1 MWTSTQWTAAVR
13 LSTDQPMD
21 QTLNPLRI
29 LVVDGHA
36 ERRREVA
43 GAIASLG
50 HQVILEE
57 DPARVAAATATERP
71 DVAIVVVEEGNSEA
85 LAGIGTI
92 VHEAA
97 CPVIAILDVE
107 DPLFIREAAKRGI
120 FAHITSV
127 EDPRELESSI
137 DIVLRRFAEYHNLE
151 GAFSRRAVTER
162 AKGILMERHGI
173 DEREAFEMLRT
184 EARHSNR
191 KLVDIAEAVLTSHR
205 LLPRSA
211 EAEVPADAR
220 DHPSA
225 S

>member
-1 MWTSTQWTAAVR
+1 MSTE
-13 LSTDQPMD
+13 QPMD
-21 QTLNPLRI
+21 QTLDPLRI
-29 LVVDGHA
+29 MVVDGHT

-57 DPARVAAATATERP
+57 DLARVAAATTTERP
-71 DVAIVVVEEGNSEA
+71 DVAIVVVGEGSREA

-162 AKGILMERHGI
+162 AKGILMKRHSIEERV
-173 DEREAFEMLRT
+173 AFEMLRS

-191 KLVDIAEAVLTSHR
+191 KLVEIAEAVLTSHR
-205 LLPRSA
+205 LLPRSRGP
-211 EAEVPADAR
+211 EDTGR
-220 DHPSA
+220 NQQSA

>member
-1 MWTSTQWTAAVR
+1 
-13 LSTDQPMD
+13 MD
-21 QTLNPLRI
+21 PTLNPLRI
-29 LVVDGHA
+29 LVVGERT
-36 ERRREVA
+36 ERRHEVA
-43 GAIASLG
+43 GAIESLG

-57 DPARVAAATATERP
+57 HLARVGAATAAERP
-71 DVAIVVVEEGNSEA
+71 DMAIVVVGEGTQEA

-97 CPVIAILDVE
+97 SPVIAILDVE

-120 FAHITSV
+120 FAYITSV

-137 DIVLRRFAEYHNLE
+137 DIVLRRFAEYHDLE

-162 AKGILMERHGI
+162 AKGILMERHAI
-173 DEREAFEMLRT
+173 DEREAFDMLRT

-205 LLPRSA
+205 LLPRSG
-211 EAEVPADAR
+211 EVADPVDAR
-220 DHPSA
+220 DHPSM

>member
-1 MWTSTQWTAAVR
+1 
-13 LSTDQPMD
+13 MD

-29 LVVDGHA
+29 MVVDGHT

-43 GAIASLG
+43 GAVASLG

-57 DPARVAAATATERP
+57 DVARVAAATATERP
-71 DVAIVVVEEGNSEA
+71 DVAIVVVSEGNSEA

-92 VHEAA
+92 VNEAA

-120 FAHITSV
+120 FAYITSV

-162 AKGILMERHGI
+162 AKGILMERHAI
-173 DEREAFEMLRT
+173 EEREAFEMLRT

-191 KLVDIAEAVLTSHR
+191 KLVEIAEAVLTSHR
-205 LLPRSA
+205 LLPRSR
-211 EAEVPADAR
+211 EAEVPTGAR
-220 DHPSA
+220 DQPSA

>member
-1 MWTSTQWTAAVR
+1 MDGRGTLEHGAA
-13 LSTDQPMD
+13 MD

-29 LVVDGHA
+29 LVVGGHT
-36 ERRREVA
+36 ERRHEIA
-43 GAIASLG
+43 GAIESLG
-50 HQVILEE
+50 HQVLLEE
-57 DPARVAAATATERP
+57 QPARVGVETAAERP
-71 DVAIVVVEEGNSEA
+71 DVAIVVVGEGSEEA

-107 DPLFIREAAKRGI
+107 DPMFIREAAKRGI
-120 FAHITSV
+120 FAYITGM
-127 EDPRELESSI
+127 EDARELESSI
-137 DIVLRRFAEYHNLE
+137 DIVLRRFAEYQNLE

-162 AKGILMERHGI
+162 AKGILMERHAI

-191 KLVDIAEAVLTSHR
+191 KLVEIAEAVLTSHR
-205 LLPRSA
+205 LLPRSRGP
-211 EAEVPADAR
+211 EDTVR
-220 DHPSA
+220 DHPST

>member
-1 MWTSTQWTAAVR
+1 
-13 LSTDQPMD
+13 MD
-21 QTLNPLRI
+21 QTLDPLRI
-29 LVVDGHA
+29 MVVDGHA
-36 ERRREVA
+36 ERHREVA

-50 HQVILEE
+50 HQVIPEE
-57 DPARVAAATATERP
+57 DLARVPAATATERP
-71 DVAIVVVEEGNSEA
+71 DVAIVVVGEGSREA

-107 DPLFIREAAKRGI
+107 DPLFIKEAAKRGI
-120 FAHITSV
+120 FAYITSV

-162 AKGILMERHGI
+162 AKGVLMERHAI
-173 DEREAFEMLRT
+173 DEREAFDMLRT

-191 KLVDIAEAVLTSHR
+191 KLIEIAEAVLTSHR
-205 LLPRSA
+205 LLPRSRGP
-211 EAEVPADAR
+211 EDAVR
-220 DHPSA
+220 DHPST

>member
-1 MWTSTQWTAAVR
+1 
-13 LSTDQPMD
+13 MD

-36 ERRREVA
+36 GRRREVA
-43 GAIASLG
+43 DAIASLG

-57 DPARVAAATATERP
+57 GLDRVATATATERP
-71 DVAIVVVEEGNSEA
+71 DVAIVVVGEGNSEG

-92 VHEAA
+92 VHE
-97 CPVIAILDVE
+97 
-107 DPLFIREAAKRGI
+107 
-120 FAHITSV
+120 S
-127 EDPRELESSI
+127 
-137 DIVLRRFAEYHNLE
+137 
-151 GAFSRRAVTER
+151 VTER

-191 KLVDIAEAVLTSHR
+191 KVVDIAEAVLTSHR
-205 LLPRSA
+205 LLPKSA
-211 EAEVPADAR
+211 EAEVSADAR